1 MGGMF
6 LTIIVLWNIPID
18 TEIPHFQTV
27 NQSRFFGLIIGLV
40 GCYKGIYSGRDS
52 VSLGKAVTSAVVVS
66 VTLIIIADAMFE
78 TTFNIL
84 ELR

>member
-1 MGGMF
+1 MGF
-6 LTIIVLWNIPID
+6 SALHYLEQTQAALTNMWEVYSGVSKSL
-18 TEIPHFQTV
+18 
-27 NQSRFFGLIIGLV
+27 FFGLIIGLV

-66 VTLIIIADAMFE
+66 VTLIIIADAIFE
-78 TTFNIL
+78 TAFNFL